1 MFVIRLGLLVIL
13 ALAALVTLY
22 VAFPHRGS
30 DIPHAEWLSDAMVE
44 SERKMN
50 EKLVDLDD
58 RVTQKV
64 QERTRG

>member
-1 MFVIRLGLLVIL
+1 MFVILLGLLVIL

-30 DIPHAEWLSDAMVE
+30 DIPHAEWLSDAMLK
-44 SERKMN
+44 SERKVN
-50 EKLVDLDD
+50 EKLVELDG

-64 QERTRG
+64 HERTRG